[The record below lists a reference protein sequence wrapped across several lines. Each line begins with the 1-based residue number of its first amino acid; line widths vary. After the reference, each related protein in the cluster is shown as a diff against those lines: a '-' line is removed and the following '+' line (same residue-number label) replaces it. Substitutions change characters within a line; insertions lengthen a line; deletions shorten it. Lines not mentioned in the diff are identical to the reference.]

1 MEYIKDLDSTVEK
14 TMSPFKKTA
23 YLKAILHLVLVLY
36 AARLAPSLPV
46 EVLSLF
52 ENQYFKLFIFSIIL
66 WTAQFSPSTSILIAI
81 SFMVSMNAV
90 NKKPLWE
97 FLENI
102 AFEEQ
107 KKEESNVV
115 PITPSQSME
124 AVNVL
129 AQAASSSEAI
139 PANTIAN
146 ITNIAAAN
154 VTTQEGVNALKQLA
168 QQAVTPGPVPQQ
180 MVAEAVDQIAA
191 SISAPSQSQ
200 EFAPAPTPYEAVN
213 ALANAA
219 ASPSAASPESVTAI
233 TNMVVPSITTEQ
245 GAIALQQLAQQAV
258 VPEAGVPEKV
268 SQAVQEIVSSIPSP
282 TAFAPAAF
290 ASAPTPIQ
298 AISVLA
304 NAASSPEASSP
315 QAIAAIT
322 NMVAPSVTTEQGAV
336 ALQQLAQQ
344 AIVPEAGATE
354 MVAQAVQEVV
364 SSMPTPIVGPKVEDS
379 IEAVKLLAQAAASP
393 EASSAQAV
401 SNVVNIAAANI
412 DSPEAENA
420 LKILAQEA
428 VTPGSASPEVIVKA
442 VKEVVADMPAAEPP
456 VIGAP
461 IASIAQKV
469 SVSEPAPAEGCFPIR
484 RYDMGKVEYSTVASK
499 SSNPVFEDYAPWV
512 KK

>member
-23 YLKAILHLVLVLY
+23 YLKAVLHLVLVLY
-36 AARLAPSLPV
+36 SARLAPSLPV

-52 ENQYFKLFIFSIIL
+52 ENQYFKLFIFSLIL

-81 SFMVSMNAV
+81 AFMVSMNAV

-102 AFEEQ
+102 ASEEQ
-107 KKEESNVV
+107 KNEESKVI
-115 PITPSQSME
+115 ITPSQSME

-139 PANTIAN
+139 PANTIAD

-154 VTTQEGVNALKQLA
+154 VTTQEGADALKQLA

-180 MVAEAVDQIAA
+180 IVAEAVQEIVS

-200 EFAPAPTPYEAVN
+200 EFAPAPTPSEAVN

-219 ASPSAASPESVTAI
+219 ASPSAASPEAVTAI
-233 TNMVVPSITTEQ
+233 ANIVVPSITTEQ

-258 VPEAGVPEKV
+258 VPEAGAPEKV
-268 SQAVQEIVSSIPSP
+268 AQAVQEIVSSIPSP
-282 TAFAPAAF
+282 AAFAP
-290 ASAPTPIQ
+290 APTPIQ
-298 AISVLA
+298 AINVLA

-322 NMVAPSVTTEQGAV
+322 NIVAPSVTTEQGAV

-344 AIVPEAGATE
+344 AIVPEAGVTE

-364 SSMPTPIVGPKVEDS
+364 SSIPTPIVGPKVEDS

-428 VTPGSASPEVIVKA
+428 VTPGAASPEVITEA
-442 VKEVVADMPAAEPP
+442 VKEVVAAMPAAEPP

-484 RYDMGKVEYSTVASK
+484 RYDMTKVESSTVASK

>member
-23 YLKAILHLVLVLY
+23 YLKAVLHLVLVLY
-36 AARLAPSLPV
+36 AARLAPSLPD

-81 SFMVSMNAV
+81 AFMVSMNAV

-102 AFEEQ
+102 ASEEQ
-107 KKEESNVV
+107 QNEESKVI
-115 PITPSQSME
+115 ITPSQSME

-129 AQAASSSEAI
+129 AQAASSPEAI

-154 VTTQEGVNALKQLA
+154 VTTQEGADALKQLA
-168 QQAVTPGPVPQQ
+168 QQAITPGPAPQQ
-180 MVAEAVDQIAA
+180 IVSEAVDQIVA
-191 SISAPSQSQ
+191 SLPAPSSEPAQSQ
-200 EFAPAPTPYEAVN
+200 EFAPAPTSSEAVN

-219 ASPSAASPESVTAI
+219 ASP
-233 TNMVVPSITTEQ
+233 
-245 GAIALQQLAQQAV
+245 
-258 VPEAGVPEKV
+258 
-268 SQAVQEIVSSIPSP
+268 
-282 TAFAPAAF
+282 
-290 ASAPTPIQ
+290 
-298 AISVLA
+298 
-304 NAASSPEASSP
+304 EASSSEAVR
-315 QAIAAIT
+315 AIANI
-322 NMVAPSVTTEQGAV
+322 VAPSITTEQGAV

-344 AIVPEAGATE
+344 AVVPEAGATE
-354 MVAQAVQEVV
+354 KIAQAVQEVV
-364 SSMPTPIVGPKVEDS
+364 SSIPTPIVGPKVEDS

-428 VTPGSASPEVIVKA
+428 VTPGSASPEVITEA
-442 VKEVVADMPAAEPP
+442 VKEVVGDMPAAEPP

-461 IASIAQKV
+461 VASVAQKV
-469 SVSEPAPAEGCFPIR
+469 AVSEPAPAEGCFPIR
-484 RYDMGKVEYSTVASK
+484 RYDMGKVEYSTVESK